1 MNSIKMVVIS
11 CLFFIACNTSKQ
23 NNSTETK
30 NEKEVS
36 PVLVGNDADAHGCKA
51 STGYQ
56 WSEIKKECIRLFEV
70 GIRLN
75 PVSKELDQTTSAFI
89 VFKSANDIS
98 QAEVF
103 MPNKEKS
110 MLFQLEEGNNLGK
123 WKYDNFELIE
133 FGKGSYRITDPN
145 NHTLYEGNAAQK

>member
-30 NEKEVS
+30 NEKEVA

-51 STGYQ
+51 SAGYQ
-56 WSEIKKECIRLFEV
+56 WSEIKQECIRVFEV

-89 VFKSANDIS
+89 VFKSATDIS

-110 MLFQLEEGNNLGK
+110 MLFQLEEGNNLSK

-133 FGKGSYRITDPN
+133 FEKGFYKIIDST
-145 NHTLYEGNAAQK
+145 NHSLYEGKEKQN